1 MKLAPL
7 LFTLAAILL
16 SDYVD
21 CAYSQEEVEVGSG
34 SGTLPDRL
42 TEHQRRRAKGECAQI
57 AYGKKVCGRKRRCRI
72 WKPCEEIHGPNWGK
86 GQRDNGPSP
95 TTTRP
100 FSTPRPPIQHKSPTL
115 RVQDN
120 RATTYVPRKS
130 TNPPEESTDRTILPV
145 RKLIYFNRLYAYF
158 YFI

>member
-1 MKLAPL
+1 MRLAPL
-7 LFTLAAILL
+7 LFTLGAILL
-16 SDYVD
+16 SNYAG
-21 CAYSQEEVEVGSG
+21 CAYSREEVGNG
-34 SGTLPDRL
+34 SGTSPDRL

-57 AYGKKVCGRKRRCRI
+57 AYGKKACGRKRRCRI
-72 WKPCEEIHGPNWGK
+72 WKPCEEIHGPNWK
-86 GQRDNGPSP
+86 GQRNNRPSP
-95 TTTRP
+95 TATGP
-100 FSTPRPPIQHKSPTL
+100 FSTPHPPIRPKPPML